1 MIMKGLDLKL
11 ANEIRLKLIECAAQ
25 SKIICYSD
33 LVPNVLCDNRHM
45 NHLSKILTYIS
56 EVEWEDRKLLL
67 SSLVVQKD
75 TKIPGIGYFEL
86 CAKLNVLTDYKEM
99 QNKCFEFWR
108 KEENRNNFK

>member
-56 EVEWEDRKLLL
+56 D
-67 SSLVVQKD
+67 VVQKD

-86 CAKLNVLTDYKEM
+86 CAKLNVSTDYKEM

>member
-75 TKIPGIGYFEL
+75 TKTRSH
-86 CAKLNVLTDYKEM
+86 TDGF
-99 QNKCFEFWR
+99 Q
-108 KEENRNNFK
+108 RNNAKCLDEKGISRFVPHSSI